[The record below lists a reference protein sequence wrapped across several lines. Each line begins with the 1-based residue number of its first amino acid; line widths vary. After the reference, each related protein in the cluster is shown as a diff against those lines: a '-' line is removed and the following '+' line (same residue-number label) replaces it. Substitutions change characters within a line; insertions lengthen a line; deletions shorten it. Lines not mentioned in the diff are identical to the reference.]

1 MANMALAY
9 YKNGNNQQA
18 IDTCAEILSVDD
30 QHVKSYYIRAMASK
44 CIITQ
49 MEAQAGKYAPSSKI
63 RTLQYKVLYDIG
75 MFNKLCDPLKCA
87 NDLLEL
93 QKTATLYKKTLMY
106 PEPNLSK
113 L

>member
-49 MEAQAGKYAPSSKI
+49 MEA
-63 RTLQYKVLYDIG
+63 
-75 MFNKLCDPLKCA
+75 
-87 NDLLEL
+87 
-93 QKTATLYKKTLMY
+93 
-106 PEPNLSK
+106 
-113 L
+113 